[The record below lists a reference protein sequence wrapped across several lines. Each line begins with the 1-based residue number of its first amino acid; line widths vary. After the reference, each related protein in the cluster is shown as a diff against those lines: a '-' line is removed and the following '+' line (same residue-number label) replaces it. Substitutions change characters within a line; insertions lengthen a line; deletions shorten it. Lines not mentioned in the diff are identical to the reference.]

1 MCAAFDSSSYLLPG
15 ANHLSGSAYLA
26 QLLGYADTEYVV
38 ENITIF
44 ALP

>member
-1 MCAAFDSSSYLLPG
+1 MCAALDSPSYFLPG
-15 ANHLSGSAYLA
+15 VNHLSGSAYLA

-38 ENITIF
+38 ENVTIF